1 MGKDKLKIEGM
12 VSLNQAIT
20 RIEELLDSLRNGAI
34 HFQFGDESL
43 TLNPPDVLDLE
54 LKASKKKKEQK
65 ISLELSW
72 ECQESVNEKEVKIG
86 SPEAS
91 QDDSEK

>member
-12 VSLNQAIT
+12 VSRKQAIG
-20 RIEELLDSLRNGAI
+20 RLEELLESLRNGVI
-34 HFQFGDESL
+34 HFQFGEDTL

-54 LKASKKKKEQK
+54 LKAAKKKKEQK

-72 ECQESVNEKEVKIG
+72 ESQDPVQEKTIKIG
-86 SPEAS
+86 SPETPADES
-91 QDDSEK
+91 DS